1 MNRRIHDRLAHTGGP
16 LRRRTTRGRALAL
29 GTLATIAVL
38 VLTACGPDV
47 EKPYSHISPASPT
60 AGDIQSLYK
69 LVFWLA
75 LIVFVG
81 VQFAIVYTALR
92 YRRTKDSPTR
102 PPQVH
107 GNRRLEILWT
117 IIPAVVLL
125 AILIPTITTL
135 YEHDAAAE
143 EGDLVVDVYGKQWWW
158 EIHYGQDRTQGGQD
172 LSVVTANEVHL
183 PVGKETIFNLHSNNV
198 IHSFWVPRL
207 SGKMDVIPG
216 HVNRLSITPTEVGEY
231 YGECAEF
238 CGTQHAWM
246 RFKIV
251 VEPQDQFYAW
261 VNGQRS
267 GNPAILSADD
277 PLPAGFER
285 APAAFGVCLSCHVV
299 NGLGQPG
306 LSGIEAPANLGP
318 NLTNLS
324 CRDTLAAGLLINN
337 RENLE
342 KWIDNPGA
350 VKPGNYMASVIT
362 PGYIREEL
370 GDEEFNALIDYLE
383 GLAPAGGCD
392 GTGAAALGATPAAS
406 PAASPAATPIP
417 ASPAPSVRVENP

>member
-1 MNRRIHDRLAHTGGP
+1 MNRRIHDKVIHTGGP
-16 LRRRTTRGRALAL
+16 LRRRKLGGRVLSL

-38 VLTACGPDV
+38 VLTACGPEV
-47 EKPYSHISPASPT
+47 SKPYSTTSPASPT

-75 LIVFVG
+75 LIVFIG

-107 GNRRLEILWT
+107 GNKRLEIMWT

-158 EIHYGQDRTQGGQD
+158 EIQYGEDRTQNGQD

-183 PVGKETIFNLHSNNV
+183 PVGKEAIINLHSNNV

-207 SGKMDVIPG
+207 SGKMDVMPG
-216 HVNRLSITPTEVGEY
+216 HVNKLSITPTEVGEY

-246 RFKIV
+246 RFKII

-267 GNPAILSADD
+267 GNPAVLSADD
-277 PLPAGFER
+277 PPPAGFER
-285 APAAFGVCLSCHVV
+285 APAAFGVCLSCHAVT
-299 NGLGQPG
+299 GLGKPG
-306 LSGIEAPANLGP
+306 LTGIEAPANLGP

-324 CRDTLAAGLLINN
+324 CRDTLAAGLLVNN

-350 VKPGNYMASVIT
+350 VKPGNHMATVIT
-362 PGYIREEL
+362 PGYIKEQL
-370 GDEEFNALIDYLE
+370 GQEEFDLLIDYLE
-383 GLAPAGGCD
+383 GLEPAGGCD
-392 GTGAAALGATPAAS
+392 GTGASAILAATPAGT
-406 PAASPAATPIP
+406 PDPAATPVP
-417 ASPAPSVRVENP
+417 ASTPASVRLGNR